1 MSNIWKGAQ
10 LKLWCAVSPWFLWQ
24 TTFLFSEISEQ
35 NATTLSVV
43 SVTKHFVLSVSQQSK
58 TMLKQLAP
66 SHLHIDLILMIW
78 GHTELI
84 IFASQAQFC
93 EESFG
98 EVRFYV
104 APHKP
109 NVEKHAF
116 EAKQIEHGKSW
127 ASTKWKFGNCR
138 KRVLAKLKQSFL
150 SQKPRVTYYFS
161 LWRRTRESRLP
172 STLDLVKRS
181 ILSLLH
187 GAPPSGTNMK
197 FKCFQN
203 NWLICPWFLC

>member
-1 MSNIWKGAQ
+1 M
-10 LKLWCAVSPWFLWQ
+10 SPWFLWQ
-24 TTFLFSEISEQ
+24 KTFLFSEISEQ

-43 SVTKHFVLSVSQQSK
+43 SVTKNFVWSVSQQSK
-58 TMLKQLAP
+58 TMLKQLVP
-66 SHLHIDLILMIW
+66 WHLHIDLILMIW

-104 APHKP
+104 APQKP

-116 EAKQIEHGKSW
+116 EAKQIEHGKRW

-138 KRVLAKLKQSFL
+138 KRVLAKLKQKTCHRNHGSLIIFL
-150 SQKPRVTYYFS
+150 YGDGPGS
-161 LWRRTRESRLP
+161 LGCH
-172 STLDLVKRS
+172 V
-181 ILSLLH
+181 H
-187 GAPPSGTNMK
+187 
-197 FKCFQN
+197 
-203 NWLICPWFLC
+203 